1 MIDEARLQ
9 ELAEDFGA
17 EEVPELIAV
26 FLEETWEAVHGLEAL
41 ASGQPAQ
48 ELSDQFHF
56 LKGCG
61 RNIGAAAFADQCEML
76 ESSDAPFDAEAYGK
90 LHAAFQAVADYFEAD
105 SSQHVA

>member
-26 FLEETWEAVHGLEAL
+26 FLDETWEAINGLEAL
-41 ASGQPAQ
+41 ASGQPAR

-61 RNIGAAAFADQCEML
+61 RNIGAAVFADQCEVL
-76 ESSDAPFDAEAYGK
+76 ENSDDPFDAEAYGK
-90 LHAAFQAVADYFEAD
+90 LRGAFQDVADYFEAD
-105 SSQHVA
+105 ASQHVA